1 MAPGRFR
8 SLAASTAIAALVWYL
23 SVPLTPAGSLAS
35 WGGRVFESDRATPRE
50 GVVVSLADGQGE
62 RTVRSTPTR
71 KDGAFAIDEAPVG
84 TYHLAVE
91 TSEGVFLSSEPLQ
104 LRAGT
109 NPPMALT
116 LTAGPVH
123 ASQQQ
128 GLGGGDGFSSRTEY
142 IIAGVIG
149 LAALLVINEVIDD
162 DSESSPSVF
171 QPPE

>member
-1 MAPGRFR
+1 
-8 SLAASTAIAALVWYL
+8 
-23 SVPLTPAGSLAS
+23 
-35 WGGRVFESDRATPRE
+35 
-50 GVVVSLADGQGE
+50 
-62 RTVRSTPTR
+62 
-71 KDGAFAIDEAPVG
+71 
-84 TYHLAVE
+84 
-91 TSEGVFLSSEPLQ
+91 
-104 LRAGT
+104 
-109 NPPMALT
+109 MALT